1 MLLQAN
7 AKNKLIVIFELIF
20 VPDRLHT
27 NGELGS
33 EFYGFGNDF
42 AD

>member
-7 AKNKLIVIFELIF
+7 AKNKLIVIFESSF
-20 VPDRLHT
+20 VQDRLHT
-27 NGELGS
+27 SGELGS